1 MIKLL
6 NILSEEINGTGTLPR
21 GCTKYPNGSASKKLC
36 NTLNKSLYR
45 KITYPLI
52 RKVFDMKKQKWNE
65 VMSPEEQERTL
76 STLSRLKDLDPTR
89 KWQWPSETGKI
100 TYGTIDE
107 FINNRIPELGF
118 LYREVD
124 GNLEWD
130 PVNKL
135 DTNYSDLAVL
145 ITDIVEQ
152 SKTFTVEDLLN
163 DLSEGNTNIL
173 QDVVD
178 TVGNYPEILYDRFI
192 SDSDLYTTQSL
203 YYSLQGEEVED
214 FVLESM
220 LDCGWELIH
229 QGGGGDIID
238 VFLGIDLI
246 MEKNGELKT
255 IQCKKVWKIENLPS
269 TRMNPDSGA
278 YRITGNV
285 YVSKQRN
292 VDLVG
297 YGTLEGQTII
307 GGRQKEVVIRDKQYV
322 YTDKMVLPK
331 PEGSRYFYIDNPI
344 CTNIG
349 GTLSEQFNRDRK
361 LILTLQTLL
370 NQSLVS
376 VSREDWVDVETRA
389 DIDSIESIVVDE
401 VFPKFGPYDFMVFA
415 TLNVSTS
422 YMPNYA
428 YENIMYYMEMEI
440 NKLLPNSKVEFKINN
455 SNKNLS
461 EQVNSNSDKLIK
473 GIQSIIDQSLIRMEK
488 ETEEM
493 GLGEMEFINE
503 IESVEGVIVKNI
515 QNIDMEGFGNRLHV
529 DMYVNGPRYGFED
542 YRNTRSEIRYDINK
556 LIPNTD
562 VYFTIKDTRTFG
574 PGIDY

>member
-6 NILSEEINGTGTLPR
+6 NILSEEIGGVDTLPR
-21 GCTKYPNGSASKKLC
+21 GCTKYPNGSVSKKLC

-89 KWQWPSETGKI
+89 KWQWPSETGEI

-152 SKTFTVEDLLN
+152 SKTFTVGDLLD

-178 TVGNYPEILYDRFI
+178 TVSNYPEILYDRFI

-229 QGGGGDIID
+229 QGGSGDIID

-246 MEKNGELKT
+246 MEKDGELKT

-292 VDLVG
+292 IDLVG

-349 GTLSEQFNRDRK
+349 GTLSEQ
-361 LILTLQTLL
+361 
-370 NQSLVS
+370 VS
-376 VSREDWVDVETRA
+376 
-389 DIDSIESIVVDE
+389 
-401 VFPKFGPYDFMVFA
+401 PKKD
-415 TLNVSTS
+415 N
-422 YMPNYA
+422 
-428 YENIMYYMEMEI
+428 
-440 NKLLPNSKVEFKINN
+440 
-455 SNKNLS
+455 
-461 EQVNSNSDKLIK
+461 LIK
-473 GIQSIIDQSLIRMEK
+473 SIQSIVDQSLKRMEK

-493 GLGEMEFINE
+493 GLGEMEYINE
-503 IESVEGVIVKNI
+503 IDSIERVEVKDFHTEYKDKPVRKLYVDIYVQDSEYAWDNYSHTRYTIGNEIV
-515 QNIDMEGFGNRLHV
+515 
-529 DMYVNGPRYGFED
+529 
-542 YRNTRSEIRYDINK
+542 K
-556 LIPNTD
+556 LIPGTKIF
-562 VYFTIKDTRTFG
+562 FTIKDTRTFG
-574 PGIDY
+574 PGIDW